1 MYNCWRGTNHP
12 RAFVGCPLSI
22 MHNQHVNPEAL
33 ALPVAAHMRS
43 TEFLHPEDSIARA
56 GALLRS
62 TAYPMV
68 PILREG
74 ECIGAVSEASF
85 ALALAEG
92 ESLDSPCLRAIMVPP
107 VIGPRETGT
116 EALRQLTLEPL
127 AAFLVLD
134 DQRRLMGI
142 ISASDLTDEGRR
154 MPTPHQI
161 GGMATPFGVYLTTGS
176 VSGGVS
182 HWALFS
188 VGAMLF
194 LLFALSDRAGWA
206 VADAMGDSPFA
217 MYAGIWLPVVLFLGA
232 IRLLPLAGTHAA
244 EHMVV
249 HAIERGEQ
257 LKPEIVRRMPR
268 VHPRCGTNLAVAAT
282 IFLGLF
288 NWPWTPHQDLRL
300 IAALLVTVTVYRPLG
315 SMVQLLITTKPPND
329 QQIESGIRAGK
340 ELLHR
345 YRVTMGPQA
354 SPFQRILNS
363 GMLHVMGGSTT
374 TYGLLYGLGKI
385 FGFELV

>member
-1 MYNCWRGTNHP
+1 MP
-12 RAFVGCPLSI
+12 PAS
-22 MHNQHVNPEAL
+22 HNQSVNPEAL
-33 ALPVAAHMRS
+33 ALPVAAHMRT
-43 TEFLHPEDSIARA
+43 TEFLNPEDSLARA
-56 GALLRS
+56 GALLRT
-62 TAYPMV
+62 TAYPLV
-68 PILREG
+68 PILSEG

-92 ESLDSPCLRAIMVPP
+92 ESLHSPCLRAIMVPP
-107 VIGPRETGT
+107 TIGPHVTAA
-116 EALRQLTLEPL
+116 EALRNLIEEPL

-134 DQRRLMGI
+134 EQRHLMGI
-142 ISASDLTDEGRR
+142 VSASDLTDEGRR
-154 MPTPHQI
+154 MPTPHQV

-182 HWALFS
+182 HLALFS

-206 VADAMGDSPFA
+206 VADAMGDSTFA
-217 MYAGIWLPVVLFLGA
+217 PYAGIWLPAVLFLGA

-257 LKPEIVRRMPR
+257 LRPEIVKRMPR
-268 VHPRCGTNLAVAAT
+268 VHPRCGTNLAVGAT
-282 IFLGLF
+282 VFLSLF
-288 NWPWTPHQDLRL
+288 NWQWAAEQDLRL
-300 IAALLVTVTVYRPLG
+300 IVALLVTVMVYRPLG
-315 SMVQLLITTKPPND
+315 GMVQLLITTKPPND
-329 QQIESGIRAGK
+329 RQIDSGIRAGK

-345 YRVTMGPQA
+345 YRVTMGPQP

-363 GMLHVMGGSTT
+363 GMLHVMAGSMT
-374 TYGLLYGLGKI
+374 TYGLLFGLGKLL
-385 FGFELV
+385 GFELV